1 MMSRYEHVPVWI
13 FVLGRVL
20 FQLISLREDLVTV
33 GKCASVSLNIRQS
46 MSDEGDG
53 RRTLGMIYR

>member
-33 GKCASVSLNIRQS
+33 GKCASVSLNIR
-46 MSDEGDG
+46 
-53 RRTLGMIYR
+53 